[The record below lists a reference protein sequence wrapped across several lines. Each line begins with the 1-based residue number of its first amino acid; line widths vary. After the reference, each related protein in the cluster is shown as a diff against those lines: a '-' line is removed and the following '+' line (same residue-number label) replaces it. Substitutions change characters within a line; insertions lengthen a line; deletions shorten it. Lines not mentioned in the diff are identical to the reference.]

1 MTSDFWAAIDAQLAE
16 ARQATS
22 AAQVCQIM
30 RTDPGPTGRDGFFAG
45 SDDDSLD
52 GALHTAGWSYR
63 WAHAPY
69 HWCMEAPD
77 GSTLTYVEGDLY
89 IGDQETSETDAP
101 TSRHATPDDSTGPA
115 GSPTDTPADSLTG
128 SPAHVAAADFPGPPA
143 EPKPTP
149 PTSPSQPAPGSS
161 AALPN
166 PERSPRHGAR

>member
-69 HWCMEAPD
+69 HWRMEAPD
-77 GSTLTYVEGDLY
+77 GSALTYVEGDLY
-89 IGDQETSETDAP
+89 IGDQEAPETDAP
-101 TSRHATPDDSTGPA
+101 TSRHSAPEHSTDPA
-115 GSPTDTPADSLTG
+115 DTPADSLTG

-143 EPKPTP
+143 ETSPTP
-149 PTSPSQPAPGSS
+149 PTASS
-161 AALPN
+161 ARAPESSATPPN
-166 PERSPRHGAR
+166 PDRSPRHGAC